1 METQSLLAMGA
12 PCQRTISTLPIL
24 QLIKCA
30 EKMLTMTNY
39 CIVWYMVVKQ
49 RYSGCAERARVKVT
63 NCESGMG
70 AGETGLFVK

>member
-12 PCQRTISTLPIL
+12 PCQRTISTLPTL

-39 CIVWYMVVKQ
+39 CIVWYMVVVKQ
-49 RYSGCAERARVKVT
+49 RYSGWARVKVT

-70 AGETGLFVK
+70 AGETCLFVK